1 MKRNSGKK
9 VDIVK
14 SDSLPNTIDI
24 RLNDEGHTAASV
36 IVERLEEMSI
46 FSAYKITHPTDTYV
60 TIRIQ
65 SKENPKDVFRKCVE
79 SIVED
84 IDGLMKQLAG
94 N

>member
-1 MKRNSGKK
+1 
-9 VDIVK
+9 
-14 SDSLPNTIDI
+14 
-24 RLNDEGHTAASV
+24 
-36 IVERLEEMSI
+36 MSI